1 MKLKRKIFASA
12 LSLSMLAGCLSGICY
27 ADNENG
33 ISITEDPDEKQIDI
47 ANISGAVEGYSY
59 ITEAV
64 ITDSG
69 KIICIGQ
76 KNSCNYIF
84 EIDTNGKLIAE
95 KSLGEITDYTLK
107 SCGDKIC
114 LLYREYSAPDIDLD
128 SIDDENINEITAAFL
143 SASKDLYSAVYGEE
157 LNLISKTNISSLFG
171 VSNNQYCD
179 ADDERICYVTDRTKL
194 YISDTDGGNNRLVSD
209 ISENGYSGYF
219 ISGMAIADKYAALTI
234 SDGYS
239 VIYAAVDIETGEI
252 FTKKAP
258 QGFSCIKVS
267 GNIISWNY
275 SDGNSAETVIFSDG
289 KFSSRR

>member
-33 ISITEDPDEKQIDI
+33 ISIAENSDEKQIDI
-47 ANISGAVEGYSY
+47 TTISDAVKGYSY
-59 ITEAV
+59 ISETV

-69 KIICIGQ
+69 KIICIGE
-76 KNSCNYIF
+76 KNSHNYIF
-84 EIDTNGKLIAE
+84 EIDKSGKLITE
-95 KSLGEITDYTLK
+95 NSLGEITDYTLK
-107 SCGDKIC
+107 NNGNKII
-114 LLYREYSAPDIDLD
+114 LLYREYSATDIDFD
-128 SIDDENINEITAAFL
+128 SVDDENISEVTAAFL
-143 SASKDLYSAVYGEE
+143 SASKDLYSAVYDEE

-171 VSNNQYCD
+171 VSRNQYCD
-179 ADDERICYVTDRTKL
+179 TDGERICYVTDRTKL

-209 ISENGYSGYF
+209 INESGYPGYF
-219 ISGMAIADKYAALTI
+219 ISDMALADKYVALTI

-252 FTKKAP
+252 FTKNAP
-258 QGFSCIKVS
+258 RKFSRIKVS

-275 SDGNSAETVIFSDG
+275 SDGNSAEKVIFSDG
-289 KFSSRR
+289 KFSSD

>member
-33 ISITEDPDEKQIDI
+33 ISITENSDEKQIDI
-47 ANISGAVEGYSY
+47 TKISGAVEGYSY

-69 KIICIGQ
+69 KIICIGE

-84 EIDTNGKLIAE
+84 EIDTNGKIIAE
-95 KSLGEITDYTLK
+95 KPLGEITDYTLK
-107 SCGDKIC
+107 NSGNKIC
-114 LLYREYSAPDIDLD
+114 LLYREYSAPDIDFD
-128 SIDDENINEITAAFL
+128 SIDDENISEVTAAFL
-143 SASKDLYSAVYGEE
+143 SASKDLYSAVYDEE
-157 LNLISKTNISSLFG
+157 LNLSSKTNISSSFG
-171 VSNNQYCD
+171 VSRNQYCD
-179 ADDERICYVTDRTKL
+179 TDGERICYVTDRTKL
-194 YISDTDGGNNRLVSD
+194 YISDIDGGNNKLVSD
-209 ISENGYSGYF
+209 INEIGYSGYF
-219 ISGMAIADKYAALTI
+219 ISDMALADKYAALTI

-252 FTKKAP
+252 FTKNAP
-258 QGFSCIKVS
+258 KKFSRIKVN

-275 SDGNSAETVIFSDG
+275 SDGNSAEAVIFSDG
-289 KFSSRR
+289 KFSSV